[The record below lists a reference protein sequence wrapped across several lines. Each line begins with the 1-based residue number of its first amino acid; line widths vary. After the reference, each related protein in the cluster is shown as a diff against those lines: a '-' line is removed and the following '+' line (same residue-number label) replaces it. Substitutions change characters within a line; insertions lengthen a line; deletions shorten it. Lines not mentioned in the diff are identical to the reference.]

1 MEIILFLILFPFL
14 AALVMSCMKQHG
26 LLRRTVQF
34 TFCGVIVAAV
44 ILFAVMNLVGG
55 KTVAYLPHTHVIDMG
70 MLLVEW
76 GLVVLVFYYSFKYRK
91 YYCALLSILQ
101 TGAMTWL
108 ELSGRTDI
116 EANHILADKLT
127 VAMALIVGIVGCL
140 ICIYAIGYMK
150 DYNRHHLDYKDRR
163 SFFFAMLFL
172 FLGAM
177 MGLIFSSNLIWIY
190 FFWEITSICS
200 FLLIGYNQ
208 TDEAMDNSFRALWM
222 NLLGG
227 LGFAVA
233 IIYSVTQLNI
243 INIQDLVN
251 FAVSGDERAGLALI
265 PVVFLA
271 FAGLTK
277 SAQLPFSGWLLGAM
291 VAPTPTSALLHSA
304 TMVKAGVYLLIRL
317 APALQGNTA
326 GLLVTTIG
334 GVFLPLAS
342 PPSPT
347 WTTIGGFTFLMTS
360 MLAISQDDGKKVL
373 AYSTISNL
381 GLITAC
387 AGVGMHEAV
396 WAGILLMMFH
406 AVSKSLMFLSVG
418 AVENCTGSRNVED
431 MHGLI
436 VKLPGLAYVMIIG
449 IAGMF
454 LAPFGMLISK
464 WAALKAYVDSGS
476 ILLVIFLVFGSATTL
491 FYWTKWLGTLV
502 AVHHHSERV
511 KNVTKKSEWTALLT
525 LSILM
530 ILLCLTFPVVSSG
543 LIEPFLMDMYHT
555 YVPNL
560 IGTGNL
566 YIMIMMLCLILV
578 LPVAVRLLTFGKK
591 NKIVMS
597 YMGGANAGDDRNFTD
612 SFGEEKRMYLA
623 NWYLAD
629 YFGEN
634 KILVPSLVFAA
645 GALIILLI
653 LTIGGAVV

>member
-334 GVFLPLAS
+334 G
-342 PPSPT
+342 
-347 WTTIGGFTFLMTS
+347 FTFLMTS

-387 AGVGMHEAV
+387 AGVGMHGIPGDVSSPSRFVRVAYTNAHYPQQNDEAANV
-396 WAGILLMMFH
+396 SRLFH
-406 AVSKSLMFLSVG
+406 TLGSVQMVDGMAKMGDGQFERTLFTSGYSSKTNTYYMNTYDDPAIRSYAM
-418 AVENCTGSRNVED
+418 ADYD
-431 MHGLI
+431 MDSSE
-436 VKLPGLAYVMIIG
+436 
-449 IAGMF
+449 
-454 LAPFGMLISK
+454 LIS
-464 WAALKAYVDSGS
+464 
-476 ILLVIFLVFGSATTL
+476 
-491 FYWTKWLGTLV
+491 V
-502 AVHHHSERV
+502 AR
-511 KNVTKKSEWTALLT
+511 
-525 LSILM
+525 
-530 ILLCLTFPVVSSG
+530 
-543 LIEPFLMDMYHT
+543 
-555 YVPNL
+555 
-560 IGTGNL
+560 
-566 YIMIMMLCLILV
+566 
-578 LPVAVRLLTFGKK
+578 
-591 NKIVMS
+591 
-597 YMGGANAGDDRNFTD
+597 
-612 SFGEEKRMYLA
+612 
-623 NWYLAD
+623 
-629 YFGEN
+629 
-634 KILVPSLVFAA
+634 
-645 GALIILLI
+645 
-653 LTIGGAVV
+653 

>member
-1 MEIILFLILFPFL
+1 MGIIGFLILFPFF
-14 AALVMSCMKQHG
+14 AALIMSCMRKSG
-26 LLRRTVQF
+26 LIRRCVQF
-34 TFCGVIVAAV
+34 TLCGILVAAV
-44 ILFAVMNLVGG
+44 IYFAVTSLISGE
-55 KTVAYLPHTHVIDMG
+55 TVSYLPHTHGIDML
-70 MLLVEW
+70 MLVVEW
-76 GLVVLVFYYSFKYRK
+76 GLVVLVFYYSFKFRK
-91 YYCALLSILQ
+91 YYCALLSIVQ
-101 TGAMTWL
+101 TGLMTWL
-108 ELSGRTDI
+108 ELTGRTEI
-116 EANHILADKLT
+116 PGNHIYADKLT
-127 VAMALIVGIVGCL
+127 IAMSLIIGIVGCL
-140 ICIYAIGYMK
+140 ICVYALGYMK

-163 SFFFAMLFL
+163 YFFFGMLFL

-208 TDEAMDNSFRALWM
+208 TDEAMENSFKALWM

-233 IIYSVTQLNI
+233 IAYAAISLQV
-243 INIQDLVN
+243 INIQDLVAL
-251 FAVSGDERAGLALI
+251 AVSSDAKAGLALI

-317 APALQGNTA
+317 APAMEGNLA
-326 GLLVTTIG
+326 GTMV
-334 GVFLPLAS
+334 
-342 PPSPT
+342 
-347 WTTIGGFTFLMTS
+347 TTIGGFTFLVTS

-396 WAGILLMMFH
+396 WAAILLMMFH

-418 AVENCTGSRNVED
+418 AVENCTGSRNIED

-491 FYWTKWLGTLV
+491 FYWTKWLGSLV
-502 AVHHHSERV
+502 AVHHHSEQLT
-511 KNVTKKSEWTALLT
+511 NVTKKSEWTSLIS
-525 LSILM
+525 LSVIM
-530 ILLCLTFPVVSSG
+530 VALCLTFPLVSTY
-543 LIEPFLMDMYHT
+543 LIEPFLMDMYHQ

-566 YIMIMMLCLILV
+566 YIMIMMLCTILIL
-578 LPVAVRLLTFGKK
+578 PIAVRVLTLGKK
-591 NKIVMS
+591 K
-597 YMGGANAGDDRNFTD
+597 
-612 SFGEEKRMYLA
+612 
-623 NWYLAD
+623 
-629 YFGEN
+629 
-634 KILVPSLVFAA
+634 
-645 GALIILLI
+645 
-653 LTIGGAVV
+653 

>member
-1 MEIILFLILFPFL
+1 MGIIGFLILFPFF
-14 AALVMSCMKQHG
+14 AALIMSCMRKSG
-26 LLRRTVQF
+26 LIRRCVQF
-34 TFCGVIVAAV
+34 TLCGILVAAV
-44 ILFAVMNLVGG
+44 IYFAVTSLISGE
-55 KTVAYLPHTHVIDMG
+55 TVSYLPHTHGIDML
-70 MLLVEW
+70 MLVVEW
-76 GLVVLVFYYSFKYRK
+76 GLVVLVFYYSFKFRK
-91 YYCALLSILQ
+91 YYCALLSIVQ
-101 TGAMTWL
+101 TGLMTWL
-108 ELSGRTDI
+108 ELTGRTEI
-116 EANHILADKLT
+116 PGNHIYADKLT
-127 VAMALIVGIVGCL
+127 IAMSLIIGIVGCL
-140 ICIYAIGYMK
+140 ICVYALGYMK

-163 SFFFAMLFL
+163 YFFFGMLFL

-208 TDEAMDNSFRALWM
+208 TDEAMENSFKALWM

-233 IIYSVTQLNI
+233 IAYAAISLQV
-243 INIQDLVN
+243 INIQDLVAL
-251 FAVSGDERAGLALI
+251 AVSSDAKAGLALI

-317 APALQGNTA
+317 APAMEGNLA
-326 GLLVTTIG
+326 GTMV
-334 GVFLPLAS
+334 
-342 PPSPT
+342 
-347 WTTIGGFTFLMTS
+347 TTIGGFTFLVTS

-396 WAGILLMMFH
+396 WAAILLMMFH

-418 AVENCTGSRNVED
+418 AVENCTGSRNIED

-491 FYWTKWLGTLV
+491 FYWTKWLGSLV
-502 AVHHHSERV
+502 AVHHHSEQLT
-511 KNVTKKSEWTALLT
+511 NVTKKSEWTSLIS
-525 LSILM
+525 LSVIM
-530 ILLCLTFPVVSSG
+530 VALCLTFPLVSTY
-543 LIEPFLMDMYHT
+543 LIEPFLMDMYHQ

-566 YIMIMMLCLILV
+566 YIMIMMLCTILIL
-578 LPVAVRLLTFGKK
+578 PIAVRVLTLGKK
-591 NKIVMS
+591 
-597 YMGGANAGDDRNFTD
+597 
-612 SFGEEKRMYLA
+612 
-623 NWYLAD
+623 
-629 YFGEN
+629 
-634 KILVPSLVFAA
+634 
-645 GALIILLI
+645 
-653 LTIGGAVV
+653 

>member
-1 MEIILFLILFPFL
+1 
-14 AALVMSCMKQHG
+14 
-26 LLRRTVQF
+26 
-34 TFCGVIVAAV
+34 
-44 ILFAVMNLVGG
+44 
-55 KTVAYLPHTHVIDMG
+55 
-70 MLLVEW
+70 
-76 GLVVLVFYYSFKYRK
+76 
-91 YYCALLSILQ
+91 
-101 TGAMTWL
+101 
-108 ELSGRTDI
+108 
-116 EANHILADKLT
+116 
-127 VAMALIVGIVGCL
+127 
-140 ICIYAIGYMK
+140 MK

-163 SFFFAMLFL
+163 YFFFGMLFL

-208 TDEAMDNSFRALWM
+208 TDEAMENSFKALWM

-233 IIYSVTQLNI
+233 IAYAAISLQV
-243 INIQDLVN
+243 INIQDLVAL
-251 FAVSGDERAGLALI
+251 AVSADAKAGLALI

-317 APALQGNTA
+317 APAMEGNLA
-326 GLLVTTIG
+326 GMMV
-334 GVFLPLAS
+334 
-342 PPSPT
+342 
-347 WTTIGGFTFLMTS
+347 TTIGGFTFLVTS

-396 WAGILLMMFH
+396 WAAILLMMFH

-418 AVENCTGSRNVED
+418 AVENCTGSRNIED

-464 WAALKAYVDSGS
+464 WAALK
-476 ILLVIFLVFGSATTL
+476 
-491 FYWTKWLGTLV
+491 
-502 AVHHHSERV
+502 
-511 KNVTKKSEWTALLT
+511 
-525 LSILM
+525 LS
-530 ILLCLTFPVVSSG
+530 
-543 LIEPFLMDMYHT
+543 LIH
-555 YVPNL
+555 
-560 IGTGNL
+560 I
-566 YIMIMMLCLILV
+566 
-578 LPVAVRLLTFGKK
+578 
-591 NKIVMS
+591 
-597 YMGGANAGDDRNFTD
+597 
-612 SFGEEKRMYLA
+612 
-623 NWYLAD
+623 
-629 YFGEN
+629 
-634 KILVPSLVFAA
+634 
-645 GALIILLI
+645 
-653 LTIGGAVV
+653 